1 MSNVPNE
8 VAVKDAPVVETDSR
22 EKVSMREFCEQLQYR
37 LDDYDID
44 FSYQLDDLREQYQIV
59 DEAGNSIDEKVD
71 FGEFDASAFVEV
83 SYQGT
88 LLSPE
93 ERAVDD
99 FKQRVKYL
107 KRIVEQL
114 WQDQSEKKLDRG
126 GSYYS
131 FGGQLSSIVQYAN
144 VLQIYEREALQ
155 EINSIERLSSSEKES
170 YKQQIYDLNLSVN
183 TFIEEGDNSD
193 KKEEK

>member
-22 EKVSMREFCEQLQYR
+22 EKVSMRGFCEQLQYR

-44 FSYQLDDLREQYQIV
+44 FSYQLDDLREEYQIV

-99 FKQRVKYL
+99 FNKRVKYL

-114 WQDQSEKKLDRG
+114 W
-126 GSYYS
+126 
-131 FGGQLSSIVQYAN
+131 
-144 VLQIYEREALQ
+144 
-155 EINSIERLSSSEKES
+155 
-170 YKQQIYDLNLSVN
+170 
-183 TFIEEGDNSD
+183 
-193 KKEEK
+193 